1 MEGKIKI
8 KLVRSPI
15 CTPEKHK
22 RIVRGLGLRKINQ
35 VVERPDT
42 PGFRGMVKKIPHL
55 LERGGE
61 IVIMN
66 LSNLKP
72 PAGQNTAQKRIGR
85 GMGSGMGKTSTRGS
99 KGAARRYRLQ
109 P

>member
-1 MEGKIKI
+1 MAEAMIRI

-22 RIVRGLGLRKINQ
+22 RIVRALGLKKMNQ

-55 LERGGE
+55 LAMVE
-61 IVIMN
+61 
-66 LSNLKP
+66 
-72 PAGQNTAQKRIGR
+72 
-85 GMGSGMGKTSTRGS
+85 
-99 KGAARRYRLQ
+99 
-109 P
+109 